1 VRSAGLLATMLALAA
16 GAAAAHAPAPFA
28 FCGLSRTVNGFDP
41 VRASGVR
48 CGAAL
53 SDVSAIERGD
63 RGDWACSRAM
73 HAAYELE
80 CRRGA
85 ARLQVLE
92 RSPVPAVRRSDGTV
106 DLANWRFR
114 LAGRAL
120 WAREDGHAAWTRI
133 GRAPFCVP
141 AAPREVLVALRL
153 RPLTPHG
160 GCFAP

>member
-1 VRSAGLLATMLALAA
+1 MRFAGLLVAVLALAGSA
-16 GAAAAHAPAPFA
+16 TPAHAAAPFA

-41 VRASGVR
+41 VRAAGVP
-48 CGAAL
+48 CGTAREDVAA
-53 SDVSAIERGD
+53 VERGD

-85 ARLQVLE
+85 AVLQVLE

-106 DLANWRFR
+106 RLANWRFR
-114 LAGRAL
+114 LDGRTL
-120 WAREDGHAAWTRI
+120 LAREDGRSTWTRI
-133 GRAPFCVP
+133 ARAPFCIP

-153 RPLTPHG
+153 RQLTPHG